1 MKKYLLMLAAAL
13 VLVCTACGKE
23 TETDPGTLD
32 QEELVTAA
40 TQELIYKNEKYTL
53 RFKKNEQGDWQW
65 RDDTSIPLD
74 QERMQLLLD
83 EVGALNTLAPLENPG
98 DITAYDLD
106 APDRTLEI
114 KNEDGS
120 GLSLQIGSAAEGG
133 GYYMCRDGDTAKIF
147 VAWQGTAELIC
158 KYWYKGKEILLEGK
172 LSTREYQ
179 DKNGNDRSVTEMT
192 VDRVHF
198 CGKNEDV
205 QGTFPRTDVKSQLA
219 ELDED
224 DSDLPF

>member
-1 MKKYLLMLAAAL
+1 MVNKMILQGRMCGDAEMRSTKNGTA
-13 VLVCTACGKE
+13 VCIFRVAWSE
-23 TETDPGTLD
+23 TIKDRETKL
-32 QEELVTAA
+32 
-40 TQELIYKNEKYTL
+40 
-53 RFKKNEQGDWQW
+53 F
-65 RDDTSIPLD
+65 
-74 QERMQLLLD
+74 
-83 EVGALNTLAPLENPG
+83 LN
-98 DITAYDLD
+98 
-106 APDRTLEI
+106 
-114 KNEDGS
+114 
-120 GLSLQIGSAAEGG
+120 
-133 GYYMCRDGDTAKIF
+133 C

-198 CGKNEDV
+198 CGKNENA
-205 QGTFPRTDVKSQLA
+205 QGTSPQTGGRFV